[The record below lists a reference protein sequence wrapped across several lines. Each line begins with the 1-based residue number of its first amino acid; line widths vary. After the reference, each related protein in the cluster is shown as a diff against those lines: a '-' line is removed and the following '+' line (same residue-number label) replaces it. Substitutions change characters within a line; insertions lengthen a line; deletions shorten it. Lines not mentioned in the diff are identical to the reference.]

1 MLAAQKIGASAV
13 FDSLIDGNIFMAPP
27 AFAEVYL
34 LDYEAS
40 ENNSSFRSQLDHSWP
55 VSITECPR
63 LKLPYALFPSIL
75 HSNLCGIIGQRIAD
89 FQLQLNLP

>member
-1 MLAAQKIGASAV
+1 MLAVHKIGASAD

-40 ENNSSFRSQLDHSWP
+40 
-55 VSITECPR
+55 
-63 LKLPYALFPSIL
+63 
-75 HSNLCGIIGQRIAD
+75 
-89 FQLQLNLP
+89 